1 MDMKR
6 MKLWVALILALA
18 LMLPVVAMADKLA
31 DVKAAGKLLVGTSIN
46 FPPFEFWYD
55 DPVTK
60 EQKLEGFEMKLAEGL
75 AAELGV
81 EFVPVDQA
89 FSGLITELRAGSIDV
104 IISGMVMKPD
114 RVELVDFSTPFFFGK
129 QVMLVHKDKADT
141 YKTVE
146 SINGQKLGVQMG
158 ALQVELAAEQFP
170 DSEAMQ
176 LDSIPTLIMELAM
189 GNVEGVILAD
199 SVAASYAKVNPNI
212 VISEIPVAY
221 STAGVGIAVAKSE
234 DNASFLEAIN
244 AYLEKVLADGTFEK
258 WVDEAYEIN
267 GLLLQESK

>member
-1 MDMKR
+1 
-6 MKLWVALILALA
+6 
-18 LMLPVVAMADKLA
+18 
-31 DVKAAGKLLVGTSIN
+31 
-46 FPPFEFWYD
+46 
-55 DPVTK
+55 
-60 EQKLEGFEMKLAEGL
+60 
-75 AAELGV
+75 
-81 EFVPVDQA
+81 
-89 FSGLITELRAGSIDV
+89 
-104 IISGMVMKPD
+104 
-114 RVELVDFSTPFFFGK
+114 
-129 QVMLVHKDKADT
+129 
-141 YKTVE
+141 
-146 SINGQKLGVQMG
+146 MG

-170 DSEAMQ
+170 ASEAMQ
-176 LDSIPTLIMELAM
+176 LDSIPTLIMELVM